1 MNSANE
7 GPAKVKPLSSTLRLF
22 FFLGFL
28 WSAMVSTWAR
38 DPDRVGVLA
47 LDAQQRASS
56 VKAAPSGKDV
66 PLVVAPIAPV
76 AAAVPVIPPEP
87 SAVQEKANEALVTVS
102 LEERIQKQALQ
113 SELKQFGYEL
123 FSNTSA
129 TFSPSE
135 TLPVPP
141 DYVIAPGDTFVV
153 QVFGATDLEYRLVVT
168 RDGRI
173 LVPEIGEISVSG
185 LTFDASKSIIQQRIS
200 RIRIGVKT
208 VVTLAD
214 LHTIQIVVMGEV
226 LKPGSY
232 NVGGMTT
239 LFNALVGTGGIKTTG
254 SLRKIELRRDNELVA
269 RMDLYDV
276 LLSGRTKNN
285 LFLRQGDVIFVPPL
299 GPTVSVAGEVN
310 RPAIYELL
318 QPLPLKSMLEMAG
331 GVLSTADLSKTQLRR
346 LKDGIGYTLVQADL
360 TKGGTIQYVQN
371 GDQVRV
377 FPVVNRMENVVL
389 LEGNVITPGGYEWKS
404 GMRVSDLIKNV
415 KALGQRTDFRMAAV
429 VRERPF
435 SRRLTVRYFD
445 LGKALDSPWSQDDLV
460 LQPRDEVM
468 VFDMNTARDNRFAQ
482 TVQALRLQESVEEPA
497 EIAEIKGFVRHGG
510 VFPLQAGQRLLDMIR
525 VTGGVLDGAD
535 LTYTMLI
542 RRTPLSKRIEA
553 VQLSLAKALAEP
565 LGDHN
570 PLLSP
575 GDRVYVFDSQSNRSA
590 MLSTEVNTLI
600 QQAGYD
606 QPAPVVQI
614 TGKVRQAGEYPLTP
628 GMTAKDLI
636 DAAGGLTEDAYGQSA
651 VITHQVQNAEEFMR
665 AEHEELALIGQNEL
679 IAGSTLRLKPRDR
692 LTIREKPESE
702 NLKRSVTLKGEV
714 RFPGNY
720 AINKR
725 ETMCE
730 VVRRAGGFTQDAYV
744 FGTVFTRESVRKR
757 EQEAIDKIFTN
768 YDSLLAELHMS
779 NSVDNDKKRP
789 NQQGATDI
797 SNVLKGLKPPQ
808 AVGRMVVDMDR
819 AVKKCSE
826 GSDLVLE
833 DGDAVNVPKMQD
845 EVSVVGQV
853 YQSMSHKFR
862 PDRGAMDY
870 INLSG
875 GTKELAAREHAFVIQ
890 ANGEVISLRG
900 KMSSWSW
907 FSGPSNISVT
917 PGSTVIVPLTVDR
930 INGREYAQSWVDI
943 IYKTAVSAAS
953 MKLILGF

>member
-1 MNSANE
+1 MKNTNH
-7 GPAKVKPLSSTLRLF
+7 GPEKLKRPSVSLRLF
-22 FFLGFL
+22 VLSGCL
-28 WSAMVSTWAR
+28 WIALFDTWAR
-38 DPDRVGVLA
+38 EPDRVGILA
-47 LDAQQRASS
+47 LDAQQRSSS
-56 VKAAPSGKDV
+56 VMAAPSGKDA
-66 PLVVAPIAPV
+66 PLELAPV
-76 AAAVPVIPPEP
+76 VPVPVAIPVIPPEP
-87 SAVQEKANEALVTVS
+87 SAVQEKANQALLEVT
-102 LEERIQKQALQ
+102 LEDRIQKQTLQ
-113 SELKQFGYEL
+113 TELKQFGYEL
-123 FSNTSA
+123 FSNTA
-129 TFSPSE
+129 ITLAPSE

-141 DYVIAPGDTFVV
+141 DYAIAPGDTFVV

-173 LVPEIGEISVSG
+173 LIPEVGEIPVSG
-185 LTFDASKSIIQQRIS
+185 LTFESAKSIIEQRIG

-226 LKPGSY
+226 FKPGSY
-232 NVGGMTT
+232 NIGGMTS
-239 LFNALVGTGGIKTTG
+239 LFNALIGTGGIKTTG
-254 SLRKIELRRDNELVA
+254 SLRKIEVRRANELVA

-276 LLSGRTKNN
+276 LLSGKTKTN
-285 LFLRQGDVIFVPPL
+285 LFLRQGDVIFVPPI
-299 GPTVSVAGEVN
+299 GATVSVAGEVN

-318 QPLPLKSMLEMAG
+318 QPISLKSMLDMAG
-331 GVLSTADLSKTQLRR
+331 GVLSSADLAKTQLRR
-346 LKDGIGYTLVQADL
+346 LKAGIGYTLVQADL
-360 TKGGTIQYVQN
+360 TKGAYNDFVQN
-371 GDQVRV
+371 GDQVRI
-377 FPVVNRMENVVL
+377 FPVVNRMEDVVL

-415 KALGQRTDFRMAAV
+415 KALGQRTDFRMAAL
-429 VRERPF
+429 VRERQF
-435 SRRLTVRYFD
+435 TRRLTVRYFN
-445 LGKALDSPWSQDDLV
+445 LGKALETPLSQDDLV

-468 VFDMNTARDNRFAQ
+468 VFDVNTDREKRFAQ

-497 EIAEIKGFVRHGG
+497 EIAEIKGYVRHGG
-510 VFPLQAGQRLLDMIR
+510 TYPLESGQRLLDMLR
-525 VTGGVLDGAD
+525 VTGGVMDGTD

-553 VQLSLAKALAEP
+553 VQLSLAKALADP
-565 LGDHN
+565 MGDNN

-606 QPAPVVQI
+606 QPAPVVLI
-614 TGKVRQAGEYPLTP
+614 TGKVRQAGEYPLTA
-628 GMTAKDLI
+628 GMSAKDLI

-651 VITHQVQNAEEFMR
+651 VLTHQVQNAEEFMR
-665 AEHEELALIGQNEL
+665 AEHEELALTGQNEL
-679 IAGSTLRLKPRDR
+679 MSASTLRLRPRDR
-692 LTIREKPESE
+692 LTVREKPESE
-702 NLKRSVTLKGEV
+702 KLNRSITLTGEV

-730 VVRRAGGFTQDAYV
+730 MLRRAGGFTQDAYV

-757 EQEAIDKIFTN
+757 EQEAINKIFAS

-789 NQQGATDI
+789 IQQGATDI

-808 AVGRMVVDMDR
+808 AVGRMVVDMDK
-819 AVKKCSE
+819 AAKKCIES
-826 GSDLVLE
+826 SDLVLE
-833 DGDAVNVPKMQD
+833 DGDVISVPKMQD

-862 PDRGAMDY
+862 DDRGAMDY

-890 ANGEVISLRG
+890 ANGEVISLRS
-900 KMSSWSW
+900 KMSSWAW

-917 PGSTVIVPLTVDR
+917 PGSTVVVPLTVDR

-943 IYKTAVSAAS
+943 IFKTAVSAAS
-953 MKLILGF
+953 MKLILGL